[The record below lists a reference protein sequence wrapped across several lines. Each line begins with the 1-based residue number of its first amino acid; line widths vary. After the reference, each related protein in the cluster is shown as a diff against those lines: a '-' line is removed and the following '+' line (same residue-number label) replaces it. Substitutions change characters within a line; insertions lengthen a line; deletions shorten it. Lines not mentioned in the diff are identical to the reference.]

1 MRLEGKIRQCTVL
14 ETGGLTWSLWQLE
27 GESSKLIRLETL
39 GVEEQGVENEACVH
53 VSCKMEGW
61 YFCLFAPDVL
71 GSGRGQGAHSVSK
84 VSPKFGKF
92 LRVML

>member
-53 VSCKMEGW
+53 VSLQNGRMV
-61 YFCLFAPDVL
+61 FLFIC
-71 GSGRGQGAHSVSK
+71 S
-84 VSPKFGKF
+84 
-92 LRVML
+92 